1 MKNIIA
7 ITGGLLFAQLASAA
21 PTVYFG
27 ETLGGG
33 ESTRLNT
40 FTEATAARNDFL
52 SGLIGVGTESFESF
66 SNGTS
71 GPLAINFPGAGTATL
86 SGAGSVASTAPGET
100 NGVGRYASDGDKYWE
115 TTDGFTINFDTPIAA
130 FGFMGIDIGDF
141 NGQITLTTIGGLN
154 EVFNVGNSLN
164 APGGGVLF
172 WGVIDNVNTFNSI
185 SFGNTNAG
193 TDFFAFDQMTIG
205 SLDQVVPPPIPE
217 PETYAMMLAGLGLI
231 GFMARRRKNGLA

>member
-1 MKNIIA
+1 MKNILA

-52 SGLIGVGTESFESF
+52 SGLIGEVGTESFESF
-66 SNGTS
+66 SDGTS
-71 GPLAINFPGAGTATL
+71 GPLAISFPGAGTATL
-86 SGAGSVASTAPGET
+86 SGAGSVASTAPGQT
-100 NGVGRYASDGDKYWE
+100 NGFGRYASDGDKYWE
-115 TTDGFTINFDTPIAA
+115 TTNGFTINFDTPIAA

-141 NGQITLTTIGGLN
+141 NGQITLTTAGGLDQ
-154 EVFNVGNSLN
+154 VFNVGNSLN

-172 WGVIDNVNTFNSI
+172 WGVIDDVNTFSSI

-205 SLDQVVPPPIPE
+205 THAQIVPE

-231 GFMARRRKNGLA
+231 GFMVRRRKNGLA